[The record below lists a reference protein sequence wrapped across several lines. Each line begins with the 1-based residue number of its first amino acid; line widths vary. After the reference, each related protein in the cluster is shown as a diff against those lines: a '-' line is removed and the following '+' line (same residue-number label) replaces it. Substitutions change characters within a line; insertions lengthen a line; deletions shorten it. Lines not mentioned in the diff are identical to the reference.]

1 MKNLVIGILS
11 VLMLFTCGCTSQKEI
26 EEQKQEVINLSFDN
40 NISSSIAD
48 TYMNAFSIGDVT
60 GMKSLGTE
68 TFQKG
73 FDGELNKNIKVL
85 GIRQEEANQNGLSAL
100 YEYTVIKALET
111 EPRAYLQ
118 TYYLKVKKENNS
130 YKVESATAIPQYEI
144 FREGKELKIRKDNNV
159 EIGNLMIMKNL
170 PDVAYS
176 KSDSGDVVML
186 SVPNKDYG
194 PIGISYTG
202 QKVAIS
208 TTDGERSYV
217 GIIEV
222 DESVNTATQSSN
234 QSSQASNQGQNSQ
247 DNGQNQSEE
256 IYFDELVG
264 KSIDTIDVYSNV
276 VLKNIVFS
284 KDDAYVAVIYD
295 NEDSVTK
302 FKFYKVSGEIV
313 GLNLDSIFA
322 QNKYNLI
329 YKDYKDNEVYFD
341 VTGVRNADGIVESLL
356 GSYKVSTKDFKV
368 SKL

>member
-1 MKNLVIGILS
+1 M
-11 VLMLFTCGCTSQKEI
+11 
-26 EEQKQEVINLSFDN
+26 
-40 NISSSIAD
+40 
-48 TYMNAFSIGDVT
+48 
-60 GMKSLGTE
+60 
-68 TFQKG
+68 
-73 FDGELNKNIKVL
+73 
-85 GIRQEEANQNGLSAL
+85 
-100 YEYTVIKALET
+100 EY
-111 EPRAYLQ
+111 
-118 TYYLKVKKENNS
+118 
-130 YKVESATAIPQYEI
+130 
-144 FREGKELKIRKDNNV
+144 
-159 EIGNLMIMKNL
+159 GN
-170 PDVAYS
+170 
-176 KSDSGDVVML
+176 
-186 SVPNKDYG
+186 
-194 PIGISYTG
+194 TG

-217 GIIEV
+217 GIVEV
-222 DESVNTATQSSN
+222 DESVNTSTQSSN
-234 QSSQASNQGQNSQ
+234 QSSQGSNQGQNSQ

-341 VTGVRNADGIVESLL
+341 VTGVRNADDIVESLL